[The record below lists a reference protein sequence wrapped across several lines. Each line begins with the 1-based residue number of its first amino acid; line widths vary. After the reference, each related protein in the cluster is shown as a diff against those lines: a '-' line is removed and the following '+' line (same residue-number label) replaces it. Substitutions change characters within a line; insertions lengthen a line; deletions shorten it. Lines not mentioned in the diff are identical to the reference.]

1 LRSCCTPPQRR
12 KVFTGLVEVTGR
24 VVSVEQGSARHARM
38 ARLSINAA
46 GIARGT
52 QIGDSVSVNGVC
64 LTVNETDGDV
74 LVFYAMPETLRR
86 TALGALEEAAVVN
99 LERAMTLGG
108 RFGGHIVQGHVDGV
122 GELVNVT
129 PESGG
134 HSGGV
139 EIWEFSAPPSVL
151 RYAVEKGSV
160 CVDGIS
166 LTLVSV
172 GERSFTVS
180 ILPQTREATTLK
192 SLTIGDQV
200 NLEADVIGKYVERL
214 LLPWLDKSLQTPE
227 RSVED
232 AV

>member
-1 LRSCCTPPQRR
+1 L
-12 KVFTGLVEVTGR
+12 FTGLVEGTGC
-24 VVSVEQGSARHARM
+24 VISIEEGGM
-38 ARLSINAA
+38 ARLVIHA
-46 GIARGT
+46 GQLAGGT
-52 QIGDSVSVNGVC
+52 HVGDSVSVNGVC
-64 LTVNETDGDV
+64 LTVNEADAET

-86 TALGALEEAAVVN
+86 TALGDLGEGSILN
-99 LERAMTLGG
+99 LERAMTPEK

-122 GELVNVT
+122 GEVVGLT
-129 PESGG
+129 PEGDA
-134 HSGGV
+134 
-139 EIWEFSAPPSVL
+139 EIWEFFAPEQVL

-172 GERSFTVS
+172 LESSFTVS
-180 ILPQTREATTLK
+180 ILPQTKEATNLK
-192 SLTIGDQV
+192 GLSPGDRV

-214 LLPWLDKSLQTPE
+214 LMPRLGNLQTSE